1 MTTTRRAELTRALQH
16 LTAAQRLLRGALALR
31 ASVAVAKAIRLT
43 ELVLAAGQ
51 AAQHPLPLEADDPAP
66 PAA

>member
-1 MTTTRRAELTRALQH
+1 MTTSRRAELTRALQH
-16 LTAAQRLLRGALALR
+16 LQAAQRLLRGALALR
-31 ASVAVAKAIRLT
+31 AAVAVAKAMQLT
-43 ELVLAAGQ
+43 ESVLAAGQ